1 MDLLKI
7 GTELFM
13 KKLGSQGGLDN
24 NNVMSALGKL
34 LPTGDNGDLDI
45 GSLLGMVKGGGLAS
59 LASSWL
65 GNGANEGIS
74 ANQIMSLLGEN
85 KVSDFASSLNL
96 NKDTAAEG
104 LSDMIPNLIDK
115 NSEGGNLLGNIAS
128 SVLGKLF

>member
-7 GTELFM
+7 GAELFM
-13 KKLGSQGGLDN
+13 NKIGSQGGLDS

-59 LASSWL
+59 LAASWL
-65 GNGANEGIS
+65 GDGANEGIS
-74 ANQIMSLLGEN
+74 ANQIMSLLGDN
-85 KVSDFASSLNL
+85 KIDEFASSLNI
-96 NKDTAAEG
+96 NKEQATDG
-104 LSDMIPNLIDK
+104 LTDMIPNLIDK